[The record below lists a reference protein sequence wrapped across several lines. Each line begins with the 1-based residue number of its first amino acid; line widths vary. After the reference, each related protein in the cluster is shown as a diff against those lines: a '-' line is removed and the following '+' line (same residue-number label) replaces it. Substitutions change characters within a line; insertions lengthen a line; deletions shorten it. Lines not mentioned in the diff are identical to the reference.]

1 MINKAILVGHVG
13 KDPDVRNFENNQK
26 VANFPFATT
35 EPGFKTRDGKE
46 IPERTDWHNISVRR
60 GLAEV
65 VEKYVRKGSQLY
77 IEGKIHTRSYTKD
90 ESVRYITEIIPT
102 TIKLLGKKSDNGNPV
117 STNQQTQQEYS
128 ANEGQEKDDFPF

>member
-26 VANFPFATT
+26 VANFPLATS
-35 EPGFKTRDGKE
+35 EPAFKTKDGRE
-46 IPERTDWHNISVRR
+46 IPERTEWHNISVRR

-65 VEKYVRKGSQLY
+65 VERYVKKGSQLY
-77 IEGKIHTRSYTKD
+77 IEGKIHTRSYNKD

-102 TIKLLGKKSDNGNPV
+102 TIKMLGKKTDTGNAAPPPQQ
-117 STNQQTQQEYS
+117 NQEEFLSNTDQE
-128 ANEGQEKDDFPF
+128 DDFPF